1 MTTPTTQLLASL
13 HRLLNQAFDLA
24 PADRVEWLARVR
36 VEEPDLVAEL
46 EALLA
51 RETDLDA
58 SGFLGEGWAEM
69 VRPAVSLRGH
79 RVGAYTLEQPIGQGG
94 MGTVWLARRSDGRFE
109 GQVAVKFL
117 NLALLDPIGS
127 ERFRREG
134 STLSRV
140 PHPNIARLIDAGVT
154 STGQPYLVLEHV
166 DGARI
171 DRYCDEHVLSQ
182 EQRIELFQQVLAA
195 VAHAHTNLIVH
206 RDLKPSNILVT
217 AAGVV
222 KLLDF
227 GIAKLLTEEAGGGD
241 RTELTEAGGL
251 PFTPEYAAPEQV
263 TGGVITTATDVYA
276 LGVLLFILL
285 SGRHPTGQSGLT
297 SAARL
302 RAIVETE
309 PSRLSAALPGAGD
322 LDNILAKALEKD
334 APRRYPTV
342 AAFADDLG
350 RYLSHEPV
358 QARTASLGYRAG
370 KFVRRNR
377 AGVAAA
383 SVIVTTLLG
392 ATGFSTVQ
400 MREARRQRDAA
411 VYEQKRADAQ
421 VEFQSLMLSSIG
433 TERVTMRQI
442 IDQGRVLLAQ
452 EFSGQPRLAASIALS
467 LGKAYDELGEHGAS
481 FEMTV
486 RAESLAAAGQ
496 APEMIVLS
504 RCARAANLAARN
516 LGVEA
521 TALADSV
528 RAALGALDPAQGAA
542 CLEQLAEFEL
552 RRSHFDSAAAL
563 GIRAAALLEGLGDT
577 TGMDYVDVLNIVANA
592 RENQKRRREALAI
605 YQRLAAMMDSTG
617 RGQTLYRNIIRNN
630 VGIALSNLGEMTA
643 AEPILRETLETFRRS
658 DPGGDVHPAI
668 LINYC
673 RTVLFLRQL
682 DTAEVWYNHLFTRA
696 AARKDTEM
704 AADGAYGLAEVELA
718 RGRLD
723 EAARWV
729 GEERR
734 ARGLGPASQT
744 GMGLALEGELAH
756 RRGDVRAANAHF
768 RDALRGMGYF
778 DGARIY
784 QMRSVLIRGAEAA
797 RDGGDPARA
806 AEYAR
811 AAADIATSDSL
822 SETRSAY
829 VGEARLIEG
838 TALVALGD
846 SAAARAVVSRALRAL
861 ASGVGPN
868 HPRTLEAERLLAGLS
883 R

>member
-1 MTTPTTQLLASL
+1 M
-13 HRLLNQAFDLA
+13 
-24 PADRVEWLARVR
+24 
-36 VEEPDLVAEL
+36 
-46 EALLA
+46 
-51 RETDLDA
+51 
-58 SGFLGEGWAEM
+58 
-69 VRPAVSLRGH
+69 
-79 RVGAYTLEQPIGQGG
+79 
-94 MGTVWLARRSDGRFE
+94 
-109 GQVAVKFL
+109 
-117 NLALLDPIGS
+117 
-127 ERFRREG
+127 
-134 STLSRV
+134 
-140 PHPNIARLIDAGVT
+140 
-154 STGQPYLVLEHV
+154 
-166 DGARI
+166 
-171 DRYCDEHVLSQ
+171 
-182 EQRIELFQQVLAA
+182 LAA
-195 VAHAHTNLIVH
+195 VAHAHANLIVH

-334 APRRYPTV
+334 AQRRYPTV

-682 DTAEVWYNHLFTRA
+682 DTAERLVQSSVHQGGGAQRHRDGGRRRVWT
-696 AARKDTEM
+696 
-704 AADGAYGLAEVELA
+704 G
-718 RGRLD
+718 RGR
-723 EAARWV
+723 AGA
-729 GEERR
+729 GT
-734 ARGLGPASQT
+734 A
-744 GMGLALEGELAH
+744 
-756 RRGDVRAANAHF
+756 RRGGTVGRGGAPGAWAGAGIPDRDGPRPRGRA
-768 RDALRGMGYF
+768 
-778 DGARIY
+778 GAPAGRRPGRECAF
-784 QMRSVLIRGAEAA
+784 QGCPA
-797 RDGGDPARA
+797 RDGILRWCADLPDAVGVDPGSRSRAGWWRSGPRRGVRARRRGHRDLRLAERDAERLRGRGASHRGNCPGSAGRQCGGAGGRLAGA
-806 AEYAR
+806 AGSCLGRGSESS
-811 AAADIATSDSL
+811 ADSRSGAIACRPVSL
-822 SETRSAY
+822 RRDH
-829 VGEARLIEG
+829 GPEARL
-838 TALVALGD
+838 
-846 SAAARAVVSRALRAL
+846 
-861 ASGVGPN
+861 
-868 HPRTLEAERLLAGLS
+868 
-883 R
+883 